1 MSGKILN
8 TCQAKASIIG
18 AKGFFYPT
26 DEHTGLLIRKGTVV
40 EILSYVSGRGSENL
54 QAISVP
60 NQLVEGSIIGEGSGV
75 YWVDRKN
82 VG

>member
-1 MSGKILN
+1 MNSKILS
-8 TCQAKASIIG
+8 TCQARSSIVG
-18 AKGFFYPT
+18 AKGFFYPSN
-26 DEHTGLLIRKGTVV
+26 ESSGLFIKKGTVV
-40 EILSYVSGRGSENL
+40 EVLNYLSGGSNESL

-60 NQLVEGSIIGEGSGV
+60 NHLIEGSLLEDGNGV